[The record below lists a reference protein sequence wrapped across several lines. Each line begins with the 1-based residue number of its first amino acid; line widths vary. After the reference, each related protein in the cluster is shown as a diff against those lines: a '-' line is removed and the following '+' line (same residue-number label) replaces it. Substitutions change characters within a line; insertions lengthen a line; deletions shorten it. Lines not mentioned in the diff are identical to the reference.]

1 MKERCIFTETYN
13 QIYERMKNNYIE
25 SSDNNFDEASEIAV
39 RMKVMAGEIFN
50 AYSSLEWL
58 KRQMFASSASGEYL
72 DYIARE
78 RGIERRQATK
88 AKGVLTFSVE
98 EASSDPILIPRGT
111 VVVTPGSNPQRFY
124 TTEDAVLPL
133 MTMSVSVNAEA
144 EVAGFAGNILAG
156 INFLPV
162 SVPAEIVQI
171 RNNSR
176 FVGGADTETDSS
188 LRERIKD
195 TYYCVP
201 NGMNKAYY
209 QQLAKTVDGVK
220 KVGVVSFARGAGT
233 INVYVSGNEDDI
245 SQAVVDEVA
254 QVIQSKREINL
265 DVQVFAAVKSPYNL
279 NVTVKAKAGYTQNDV
294 TELIAQAFEEYLS
307 TIPMGGKLY
316 LSSLGKYLLETG
328 CIENYEFDMSMTNAI
343 VPGSQYFV
351 SGETVIEVI

>member
-25 SSDNNFDEASEIAV
+25 SSGNNFDEASEIAV

-111 VVVTPGSNPQRFY
+111 VVVTPGSNPLRFY

-220 KVGVVSFARGAGT
+220 KVVPIFE
-233 INVYVSGNEDDI
+233 YYED
-245 SQAVVDEVA
+245 
-254 QVIQSKREINL
+254 
-265 DVQVFAAVKSPYNL
+265 AVKAE
-279 NVTVKAKAGYTQNDV
+279 VTGATVKQEPAAPV
-294 TELIAQAFEEYLS
+294 T
-307 TIPMGGKLY
+307 
-316 LSSLGKYLLETG
+316 
-328 CIENYEFDMSMTNAI
+328 
-343 VPGSQYFV
+343 GSDDRI
-351 SGETVIEVI
+351 VIEPVTQSGSSSGGFTEDNSMVERTSATVTPLNSSSVNTGSSAHPVKPMTEIIEEDKIPTNSAPASSSVDDSNDMFIIE